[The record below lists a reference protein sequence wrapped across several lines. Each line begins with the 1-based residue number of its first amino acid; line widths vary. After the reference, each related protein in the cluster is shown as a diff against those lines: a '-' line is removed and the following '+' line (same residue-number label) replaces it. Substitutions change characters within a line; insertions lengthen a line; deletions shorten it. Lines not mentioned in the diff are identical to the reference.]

1 MLGIEVRMNKIKANT
16 VVAVLFL
23 LCIVFVVVDS
33 ASAHRVNV
41 FAWVEGD
48 TIYVESKF
56 AGGKKVKSGKIVVTD
71 PRGNKLLS
79 GQTNDQGEFSFK
91 LPKRIDLKIV
101 LIAGQGHQGE
111 WTIRAAEMEDLPSK
125 TASETSAEKAM
136 PSERKKAVSKTS
148 VDTGTAVPD
157 TAIKPKEL
165 EAIIEIVLDR
175 KLKPIIRMLA
185 DIRQDDPSVGD
196 IFAGIGYILGLVGIA
211 AYVQSRKKKE

>member
-1 MLGIEVRMNKIKANT
+1 MHMNKISAKYPA
-16 VVAVLFL
+16 AVIVL
-23 LCIVFVVVDS
+23 LCILYVGVDS

-48 TIYVESKF
+48 TIYVEGKF
-56 AGGKKVKSGKIVVTD
+56 SSGKKVKSGKIVVTD

-79 GQTNDQGEFSFK
+79 GLTNDQGEFSFK
-91 LPKRIDLKIV
+91 VPKRTDLKIV
-101 LIAGQGHQGE
+101 LNAGQGHQAE

-125 TASETSAEKAM
+125 TESDTSAEKVM
-136 PSERKKAVSKTS
+136 QSERKKDVSITS
-148 VDTGTAVPD
+148 VDTRTAAPD

-165 EAIIEIVLDR
+165 EAIIETVLDR
-175 KLKPIIRMLA
+175 KLKPITRMLA
-185 DIRQDDPSVGD
+185 DIRQDAPSVGD

>member
-1 MLGIEVRMNKIKANT
+1 MHKITAKYTA
-16 VVAVLFL
+16 AVIVL
-23 LCIVFVVVDS
+23 LCIIYVSVDS

-79 GQTNDQGEFSFK
+79 GLTNDQGEFSFK
-91 LPKRIDLKIV
+91 VPKRTDLKIV
-101 LIAGQGHQGE
+101 LIAGQGHQAE
-111 WTIRAAEMEDLPSK
+111 WIIRAAEMADLALK
-125 TASETSAEKAM
+125 TASDTSAEKLKQ
-136 PSERKKAVSKTS
+136 SVQKKDVSITS
-148 VDTGTAVPD
+148 VDTRTAAPD
-157 TAIKPKEL
+157 TAVNPKEL
-165 EAIIEIVLDR
+165 EAIIETVLDR
-175 KLKPIIRMLA
+175 KLKPITRMLA
-185 DIRQDDPSVGD
+185 DIRQDAPSIGD

>member
-1 MLGIEVRMNKIKANT
+1 MNKIKANT
-16 VVAVLFL
+16 VVAVLLL
-23 LCIVFVVVDS
+23 LCIVFVVVDP

-125 TASETSAEKAM
+125 TASEISAEKAT
-136 PSERKKAVSKTS
+136 PSERKKAGPKTS
-148 VDTGTAVPD
+148 VDTRTAAPD

-165 EAIIEIVLDR
+165 EAIIELVLDR
-175 KLKPIIRMLA
+175 KLKSITRMLA
-185 DIRQDDPSVGD
+185 DIRQDAPSVRD

>member
-1 MLGIEVRMNKIKANT
+1 MNKITAKYTA
-16 VVAVLFL
+16 AVIVL
-23 LCIVFVVVDS
+23 LCSLYVGVDS

-56 AGGKKVKSGKIVVTD
+56 AGGKKVTSGKIVVTD

-79 GQTNDQGEFSFK
+79 GLTNDQGEFSFK
-91 LPKRIDLKIV
+91 VPQRTDLKIV
-101 LIAGQGHQGE
+101 LIAGQGHQAE
-111 WTIRAAEMEDLPSK
+111 WTLRAAEMEDLPSK
-125 TASETSAEKAM
+125 TASDKSTEKAM
-136 PSERKKAVSKTS
+136 QSERKKDAAITS
-148 VDTGTAVPD
+148 VETGTAAPD
-157 TAIKPKEL
+157 TAIKPTEL
-165 EAIIEIVLDR
+165 EAIIETVLDR

-185 DIRQDDPSVGD
+185 DIRQDAPSVGD